1 MWDKKGEDISF
12 NWFYKLKERLL
23 KEQQEA
29 EFSGERESAEA
40 LAALSDEELVKYASA
55 RANKCNSIGN
65 ISVGNPDKE
74 KVEIIQKALAA
85 AGANITDPAGTFG
98 PTTLIATIA
107 AQKQTGIRTDGC
119 VGPETIEA
127 LKIPLKMDHAA
138 TANVKINPNDPNQPP
153 VTRIGDKSD
162 TPSSVVKVR
171 TAWGSGAKLDPV
183 LAALVSRIQKDAA
196 ADGVPGVYPKGKIFM
211 VAGPN
216 SGLRS
221 LEKQEAFWQK
231 ALKKYGSAKKA
242 RKWVAMPISQGGHG
256 SPHTTGRA
264 IDFFLGMAP
273 GSKNNEALKSTP
285 AYRWLVANAHKYGL
299 SQYKGEAWHW
309 ELNKANRNYF
319 AKFMSQQQSK
329 KDA

>member
-74 KVEIIQKALAA
+74 KVEIIQKALAD

-127 LKIPLKMDHAA
+127 LKLPFKGRPQPKNVSIGTGKCRYKKSGNTRRTRELMQSSGFDYTEGRKGRIKIDPQWQRENVVRIKLHTGKTIRIHRQIA
-138 TANVKINPNDPNQPP
+138 TLFAKAFKEASEVSGYAPRSVQTQVARHILWDPSKP
-153 VTRIGDKSD
+153 VSNH
-162 TPSSVVKVR
+162 S
-171 TAWGSGAKLDPV
+171 
-183 LAALVSRIQKDAA
+183 
-196 ADGVPGVYPKGKIFM
+196 
-211 VAGPN
+211 
-216 SGLRS
+216 
-221 LEKQEAFWQK
+221 
-231 ALKKYGSAKKA
+231 YG
-242 RKWVAMPISQGGHG
+242 M
-256 SPHTTGRA
+256 A
-264 IDFFLGMAP
+264 IDFNPRENPYGMDTGKIREYPEFINIMNCYGFLWG
-273 GSKNNEALKSTP
+273 GDWSTP
-285 AYRWLVANAHKYGL
+285 DDMHFEFDVTRL
-299 SQYKGEAWHW
+299 
-309 ELNKANRNYF
+309 
-319 AKFMSQQQSK
+319 
-329 KDA
+329 